1 MYSMGRGGAR
11 RSVNIWPGFVDGLAS
26 LLLVVIF
33 VLMVFMVAQF
43 FLSVA
48 LSGRD
53 AALQK
58 LEREVSQL
66 ADLLSLERQEN
77 ADLRTQSSDL
87 SAQLSSSLA
96 ARDTLQNQLAA
107 LNDERDGLTSQLEQS
122 VSRRDS
128 LENQLADLTR
138 DYDEAQVKQDSL
150 SNQLA
155 AMIEQRD
162 SLTTT
167 LSEREAEAAALL
179 EQQRKLQDEQQQLK
193 SQQSDLEKQQAELQ
207 GQNEDLVKRLGLS
220 AEEIARSA
228 EELKTAYSTIEADKE
243 TIETQ
248 LAELAALKKLRE
260 EEEAKAAAA
269 LASKAAELEDAFKS
283 IEADKEKIEAQLA
296 ELALLKRLR
305 EEEAALA
312 KTQLEDAYTT
322 IEADRETIET
332 QLAELALLQ
341 QMRDELTAG
350 LASTEETVAAQE
362 ELTEKAQAEVVL
374 LNRQIAAL
382 RQQLARIAV
391 TLEATEA
398 KNLEQEVQ
406 IADLGSRLNVALASK
421 VQELA
426 RYRSEFFGR
435 LREVLGN
442 RRDVRVVGDRFVF
455 QSEVLFSS
463 GAAELE
469 EAGKGQLASLA
480 KTLREISRN
489 IPPEVDW
496 VLRVDGH
503 TDRAPINTFA
513 FPSNWELSTAR
524 AISVVK
530 FLNAQGIPANRL
542 AATGFGEF
550 QPIDEG
556 NDEIAYRR
564 NRRIELKLTQR

>member
-53 AALQK
+53 AALTK

-96 ARDTLQNQLAA
+96 ARDTLQNQLTS
-107 LNDERDGLTSQLEQS
+107 LNDERDALTSQLEQS

-155 AMIEQRD
+155 AIIEERE
-162 SLTTT
+162 SLTST
-167 LSEREAEAAALL
+167 LAERDAEAAALQ
-179 EQQRKLQDEQQQLK
+179 EQQKALQD
-193 SQQSDLEKQQAELQ
+193 
-207 GQNEDLVKRLGLS
+207 QNEDLAERLGLS
-220 AEEIARSA
+220 EEEIARRA
-228 EELKTAYSTIEADKE
+228 EELKAAFTTIDADKE
-243 TIETQ
+243 TIEAQ
-248 LAELAALKKLRE
+248 LSELAALKKLRE
-260 EEEAKAAAA
+260 EEEAKATAA

-283 IEADKEKIEAQLA
+283 IEADKETIEAQLA

-312 KTQLEDAYTT
+312 KSQLEDAYTT

-341 QMRDELTAG
+341 QMRDELTKG
-350 LASTEETVAAQE
+350 LASADEVAAAQE

-469 EAGKGQLASLA
+469 DAGKSQLASLA
-480 KTLREISRN
+480 ATLRDISRN

>member
-1 MYSMGRGGAR
+1 MYSMGRGGTR

-53 AALQK
+53 AALVK

-96 ARDTLQNQLAA
+96 ARDTLQNQLSS
-107 LNDERDGLTSQLEQS
+107 LNDERDGLTSQLEES
-122 VSRRDS
+122 VSRRDT

-138 DYDEAQVKQDSL
+138 QYDEAQVQQDSL
-150 SNQLA
+150 NNQLA
-155 AMIEQRD
+155 AIIDERD
-162 SLTTT
+162 SLTSAV
-167 LSEREAEAAALL
+167 SEREAEKAVLL
-179 EQQRKLQDEQQQLK
+179 KEKD
-193 SQQSDLEKQQAELQ
+193 DLAQ
-207 GQNEDLVKRLGLS
+207 RLGLS
-220 AEEIARSA
+220 EAEIAKNA
-228 EELKTAYSTIEADKE
+228 EDLKTAYSTIEADKE
-243 TIETQ
+243 KIEAQ
-248 LAELAALKKLRE
+248 LAELAALQKLRE

-269 LASKAAELEDAFKS
+269 LASQAAELEDAFKS
-283 IEADKEKIEAQLA
+283 IEADKETIEAQLA

-305 EEEAALA
+305 DEETALA

-350 LASTEETVAAQE
+350 LATADDAVAAQE
-362 ELTEKAQAEVVL
+362 ELTAKAQAEVVL

-435 LREVLGN
+435 LREVLGD

-455 QSEVLFSS
+455 QSEVLFAS

-469 EAGKGQLASLA
+469 DAGKGQLASLA
-480 KTLREISRN
+480 TTLRDISRN

-503 TDRAPINTFA
+503 TDRAPINTYA